1 MICGWQPPGQ
11 RWPPTPP
18 AWTWGAWRTRCTAT
32 YRTVRAGWDGRG
44 AGGCSGVE
52 RQQALRARPAAPYTP
67 PARCT
72 DCPTPGAPPTHLA
85 APPAV
90 LLIAAAK
97 AWQAE
102 HGRLPGSQAERVAF
116 KGLLQGWQRH
126 VDGVPL
132 DVSGASGSSS
142 SRGGAWDLRVLGW
155 AGRRGK
161 GGSDCTRTSPN
172 PRPSP
177 HAPPPPPHTHTHTH
191 TRRRTLARPSPTL
204 TRCGPPLAPPPSC
217 ARCWRM
223 SHPPT
228 SPPRHAGDGAGGG
241 GGQGGLCSWGLLA
254 RSGGGW
260 GWGGTGARADPHS
273 PPPPP
278 MRQSP
283 DFWVLV
289 AALRRFIEQEGGGL
303 LPLEVRASGCRG
315 GDGGGGSRGR
325 GAGGALVPLKLFSA
339 PLLPFLLPF
348 LAFFLPCPPHSP
360 SLSLMPSLLFSSPA
374 PLTPPHSTHPRTY
387 CRAPS
392 LTCTPPRSCTSTCS
406 DCTATRRSR
415 TRQQARARREGL
427 PLPRLQ
433 QRRRRWAC

>member
-1 MICGWQPPGQ
+1 MGRGGAGGRGASAAGGCWPGAGADGGGGGRGRAPTLTPARPPPP
-11 RWPPTPP
+11 PPTPP
-18 AWTWGAWRTRCTAT
+18 
-32 YRTVRAGWDGRG
+32 
-44 AGGCSGVE
+44 
-52 RQQALRARPAAPYTP
+52 P
-67 PARCT
+67 
-72 DCPTPGAPPTHLA
+72 
-85 APPAV
+85 
-90 LLIAAAK
+90 
-97 AWQAE
+97 
-102 HGRLPGSQAERVAF
+102 
-116 KGLLQGWQRH
+116 
-126 VDGVPL
+126 
-132 DVSGASGSSS
+132 
-142 SRGGAWDLRVLGW
+142 
-155 AGRRGK
+155 
-161 GGSDCTRTSPN
+161 
-172 PRPSP
+172 
-177 HAPPPPPHTHTHTH
+177 
-191 TRRRTLARPSPTL
+191 
-204 TRCGPPLAPPPSC
+204 
-217 ARCWRM
+217 
-223 SHPPT
+223 
-228 SPPRHAGDGAGGG
+228 
-241 GGQGGLCSWGLLA
+241 
-254 RSGGGW
+254 
-260 GWGGTGARADPHS
+260 